1 MSKAILVMDMPKT
14 CYECRLSNRL
24 NPDELILCDGKI
36 VSDTSTIFNFRPGW
50 CPLREIPKRL
60 NSNNLIATAKE
71 NNLFNGASD
80 EVEWFEGKAIGWNA
94 CIDEIIMDKR
104 NQINL

>member
-36 VSDTSTIFNFRPGW
+36 VSDTSTIFNLRPGW

-71 NNLFNGASD
+71 NNLLMTLLMKWNGLK
-80 EVEWFEGKAIGWNA
+80 E
-94 CIDEIIMDKR
+94 KR
-104 NQINL
+104 LAGTLV